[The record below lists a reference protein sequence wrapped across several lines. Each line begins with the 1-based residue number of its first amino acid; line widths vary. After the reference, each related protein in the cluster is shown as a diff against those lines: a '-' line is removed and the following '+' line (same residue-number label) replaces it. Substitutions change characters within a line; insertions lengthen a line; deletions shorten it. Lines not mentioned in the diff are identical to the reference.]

1 MIKAI
6 IFDCFGVLA
15 ESSYNNFYKTHLPDK
30 PQIVEQ
36 IKALDHASNKGSI
49 THDDFYR
56 GIAELTG
63 MTELAIREFMKQ
75 HPPNLELFGYIKDEL
90 KSKYKIGFL
99 SNVASDMMDELF
111 TKDQQALF
119 DDVVLSF
126 QVNLAKPDVEIF
138 ELAAKRL
145 GLSPDE
151 CVFVDDVQEY
161 LDGADV
167 AGMKTILYEDFTSF
181 KVNMDFTLTGAL

>member
-15 ESSYNNFYKTHLPDK
+15 ESSYNNFYKTHLPDR
-30 PQIVEQ
+30 PDIVEQ

-56 GIAELTG
+56 GIAELTD
-63 MTELAIREFMKQ
+63 MSEQDIREFMKQ
-75 HPPNLELFGYIKDEL
+75 HPPNLELFSYIKNEL

-111 TKDQQALF
+111 TEDQQALF

-145 GLSPDE
+145 GLSSDE
-151 CVFVDDVQEY
+151 CAFVDDVQEY

-167 AGMKTILYEDFTSF
+167 AGMKTVLYEDFLSF
-181 KVNMDFTLTGAL
+181 KTSIEELLR